1 MSVPYELETE
11 RTFLRK
17 LTIADAKNF
26 YQLNIDPEVLKYTGD
41 KPFDSIEVAKSFLAG
56 YDQYSRYGVGRL
68 AVIEKS
74 TGQFIGWCGLKYSPG
89 TDEFDIGF
97 RFYKSYWNRGFAT
110 ETARI
115 CIQHGLHNLQL
126 QEIIGRA
133 RKDNTASIRVLEK
146 LGMKFKGNFDF
157 DGHEGVL
164 YSITKSTGK

>member
-17 LTIADAKNF
+17 LTTADAENF
-26 YQLNIDPEVLKYTGD
+26 YQLNLDPEVLAYTGD
-41 KPFDSIEVAKSFLAG
+41 KAFDSIKAAESFLKN
-56 YDQYSRYGVGRL
+56 YDQYKNYGVGRL

-74 TGQFIGWCGLKYSPG
+74 SGQFIGWCGLRYRP
-89 TDEFDIGF
+89 TRREYDIGF

-110 ETARI
+110 ETATI
-115 CIQHGLHNLQL
+115 CIQYGLHDLQL

-133 RKDNTASIRVLEK
+133 MKDNTASIRVLEK

-157 DGHEGVL
+157 DGHDGVL
-164 YSITKSTGK
+164 YSITKSTGI